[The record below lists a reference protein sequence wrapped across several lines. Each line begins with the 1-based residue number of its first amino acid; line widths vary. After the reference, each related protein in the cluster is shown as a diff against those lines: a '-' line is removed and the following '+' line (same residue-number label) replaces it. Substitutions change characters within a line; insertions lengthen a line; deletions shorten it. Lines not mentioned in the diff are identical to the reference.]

1 MAETIIV
8 TGGTG
13 FIGRHAV
20 EDLVARGFKVIVPT
34 SRDITDGVDGATYLT
49 CDLTDAA
56 DRDKLIGEANASGLL
71 HIAWRAAVSG
81 LWGAP
86 ENIDWLQSSLA
97 LGRAFLDAGGQRI
110 TLCGSCGEYDW
121 TSGMC
126 IEDQTPLRPN
136 TIYGTAKVSVM
147 HGLSAMCQTA
157 GATLATGRP
166 FFIYGPREHESRLT
180 AYVIQ
185 CLMRGEEAACSHGM
199 QLRDYS
205 HVADVGRGMA
215 ALAASNLAGEYNIAT
230 GEAVR
235 VKDVI
240 LEIAKAIGRPELV
253 KLGAREAPAHE
264 PPLIV
269 ADMAKTRASGLDWAP
284 RFTLESG
291 VADTIDW
298 FRANA

>member
-1 MAETIIV
+1 MKQKFLV

-13 FIGRHAV
+13 FIGRHTV
-20 EDLVARGFKVIVPT
+20 VDLVERGHEVIVPT
-34 SRDITDGVDGATYLT
+34 SRQIDDPVDGATYIQ
-49 CDLTDAA
+49 CDLTHPQDMKKLVAEAGA
-56 DRDKLIGEANASGLL
+56 DTLV

-86 ENIDWLQSSLA
+86 ENVDWLQASLA
-97 LGRAFLDAGGQRI
+97 LGRAFLDAGGKRI
-110 TLCGSCGEYDW
+110 ALCGSCGEYDW

-126 IEDQTPLRPN
+126 IEDVTPLRPN
-136 TIYGTAKVSVM
+136 TIYGASKVSLL
-147 HGLSAMCQTA
+147 HGLTAMCDVA
-157 GATLATGRP
+157 GASLVCGRP

-180 AYVIQ
+180 AYVITS
-185 CLMRGEEAACSHGM
+185 LMKGEAAECSHGM

-205 HVADVGRGMA
+205 HVGDVGRGIS
-215 ALAASNLAGEYNIAT
+215 ALAASDLTGEYNIGS

-240 LEIAKAIGRPELV
+240 LEIAKEIGKLDLV
-253 KLGAREAPAHE
+253 KLGARAAPAFE

-269 ADMAKTRASGLDWAP
+269 ADMSKTRMSGLDWEP

-298 FRANA
+298 FRQHS